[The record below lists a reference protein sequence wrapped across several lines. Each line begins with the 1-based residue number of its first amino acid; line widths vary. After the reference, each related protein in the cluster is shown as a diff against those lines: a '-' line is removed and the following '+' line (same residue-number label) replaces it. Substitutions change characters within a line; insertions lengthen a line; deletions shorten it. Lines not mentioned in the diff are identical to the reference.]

1 MYEFKYHRPA
11 TVRQAANLLIKN
23 EDAKVIAGGHTLVPV
38 MKQRLASPP
47 HLVDLS
53 HIEGLDG
60 IEMKGRSLVIGATAT
75 HFAVST
81 SAIVGE
87 AIPALAELAGMI
99 GDPAVRHRGTIGGSL
114 ANNDPTADYPAAVL
128 ALGAT
133 IVTNKRR
140 LKPEEFFQGLFS
152 TALES
157 DEIIT
162 KVMLPLPKKAA
173 YVKFRNQ
180 ASRYALVGVFV
191 ARRPSDVRVAV
202 TGAGSDGV
210 FRVTSFEE
218 ALKKRFSPK
227 VLDGLTVAAE
237 GLNSDLHGSAEY
249 RAHLISVLARPSS
262 VDAMLELLTSRGY
275 LAERSLATVT
285 YLSLRMG
292 RPLFLE
298 GEAGVGKT
306 EIAKVLSA
314 ALGRKLIRL
323 QCYEGLDAA
332 SAVYEWN
339 SAAQMIAI
347 RLAEATG
354 DNDREQLSSDIFA
367 ERFLIKRPLLQALE
381 VDVAGP
387 PVLLIDE
394 LDRADEAFEAY
405 LLEILS
411 DFQITIP
418 EFGTVEAPQPPIV
431 IITSNRTREIHDAL
445 KRRCLYHWVDY
456 PSAERELAIV
466 KSRVPGISAKLS
478 LQVVRFVQALR
489 DQDFYKS
496 PGVAETLD
504 WATHS
509 P

>member
-11 TVRQAANLLIKN
+11 TVRQAANLLVKN
-23 EDAKVIAGGHTLVPV
+23 EDAKLIAGGHTLVPV

-53 HIEGLDG
+53 HIDGLDT
-60 IEMKGRSLVIGATAT
+60 IEMKGRSRVIGATAK
-75 HFAVST
+75 HADVAN

-99 GDPAVRHRGTIGGSL
+99 GDPAVRHKGTIGGSL

-140 LKPEEFFQGLFS
+140 LKAEEFFQGLFT

-162 KVMLPLPKKAA
+162 KVMFPLPKKAA
-173 YVKFRNQ
+173 YMKFRNQ

-191 ARRPSDVRVAV
+191 AKRPSDVRVAV

-210 FRVTSFEE
+210 FRVEAFEE
-218 ALKKRFSPK
+218 ALKKRFSAK
-227 VLDGLTVAAE
+227 SLDGLSVPAS
-237 GLNSDLHGSAEY
+237 GL
-249 RAHLISVLARPSS
+249 
-262 VDAMLELLTSRGY
+262 
-275 LAERSLATVT
+275 
-285 YLSLRMG
+285 
-292 RPLFLE
+292 
-298 GEAGVGKT
+298 
-306 EIAKVLSA
+306 
-314 ALGRKLIRL
+314 
-323 QCYEGLDAA
+323 
-332 SAVYEWN
+332 N

-347 RLAEATG
+347 RLAEAAG
-354 DNDREQLSSDIFA
+354 DTDREQLSGDIFA
-367 ERFLIKRPLLQALE
+367 ERYLIKRPLLQALE
-381 VDVAGP
+381 PDVAGA

-418 EFGTVEAPQPPIV
+418 EFGTVKAPQPPIV

-456 PSAERELAIV
+456 PEAERELAIV
-466 KSRVPGISAKLS
+466 KSRVPDISAKLS
-478 LQVVRFVQALR
+478 QQVVRFVQALR

-496 PGVAETLD
+496 PGVAETID
-504 WATHS
+504 WATALTELDARS
-509 P
+509 LTPQLVGDTLGALLKYQDDIARMQGDGLQKVLKEATGEN